1 MPDVTHVNLI
11 RILGAGI
18 VFLFNVALT
27 LRKANFVSRN
37 IGLK

>member
-11 RILGAGI
+11 QILGAGI
-18 VFLFNVALT
+18 VFPFNVDLT